1 MSDLTILGYV
11 IVSREGMLADAAG
24 IMPDSLK
31 FPGDQ
36 HFFNAALDEVD
47 LIVHGRNS
55 FEDQP
60 NSPKRKRIVLTRQVD
75 GIAIDPENSRATLWN
90 PLGATFEQAVAHAG
104 VTSGKIAIIGGP
116 IVFGMFMDRFDTF
129 WLSEAARVHLPDGQG
144 CFPGVPAQS
153 AREVL
158 ASHGLKAGETRVLD
172 AANDVTVT
180 AWQRPAAGRMSE
192 A

>member
-1 MSDLTILGYV
+1 MSDLNLLGYV
-11 IVSREGMLADAAG
+11 IVSREGMLADASG

-36 HFFNAALDEVD
+36 QFFNAALDEAD

-60 NSPKRKRIVLTRQVD
+60 NSPQRKRIVLTRQID
-75 GIAIDPENSRATLWN
+75 GIAVDPTNTNATLWN
-90 PLGATFEQAVAHAG
+90 PTGATFEQALAHAG
-104 VTSGKIAIIGGP
+104 VTSGRIAIIGGP

-129 WLSEAARVHLPDGQG
+129 WLSEAPHVHVPNGQG
-144 CFPGVPAQS
+144 CFPGVPAKS

-158 ASHGLKAGETRVLD
+158 ASHGMKASETRVLD
-172 AANDVTVT
+172 VANEVTVT
-180 AWQRPAAGRMSE
+180 AWRRR
-192 A
+192 